1 MARQQGFTLI
11 ELVMVIIVLA
21 IISVTAASRYASKS
35 SFSAELMRDQAIS
48 IGRQIQISA
57 MQQQQLACATLTI
70 TESLFGCA
78 TQQNPTNYFTTA
90 NDQVTITP
98 NYFLGFNLLGQP
110 FNPQGE
116 RQCMTGSGCEIT
128 FTANNNNQAKMCINQ
143 QGYIHTGACL

>member
-35 SFSAELMRDQAIS
+35 SFSAELIRDQAMS
-48 IGRQIQISA
+48 IARQIQIGA
-57 MQQQQLACATLTI
+57 MQQQQLACTTLTI
-70 TESLFGCA
+70 TDSLFGCA
-78 TQQNPTNYFTTA
+78 TRQNSTNYLTTA

-98 NYFLGFNLLGQP
+98 NYFLGFNLLGHL

-128 FTANNNNQAKMCINQ
+128 FTASNNNQAKMCINP
-143 QGYIHTGACL
+143 QGYIHSGACV

>member
-48 IGRQIQISA
+48 IARQIQISA

-78 TQQNPTNYFTTA
+78 TQQNPTNYLTTA
-90 NDQVTITP
+90 NDQVTILRTI
-98 NYFLGFNLLGQP
+98 FLVLIYSVSHL
-110 FNPQGE
+110 
-116 RQCMTGSGCEIT
+116 
-128 FTANNNNQAKMCINQ
+128 
-143 QGYIHTGACL
+143 IHKVNVSV

>member
-35 SFSAELMRDQAIS
+35 SFSAELMRDQAIT
-48 IGRQIQISA
+48 IARQIQISA

-70 TESLFGCA
+70 TESLFGCT
-78 TQQNPTNYFTTA
+78 TQQNPTNYLTTA
-90 NDQVTITP
+90 HDQVTITP
-98 NYFLGFNLLGQP
+98 NYFFGFNLLGQP
-110 FNPQGE
+110 FNPQSE

-128 FTANNNNQAKMCINQ
+128 FTANNNQAKMCINP

>member
-1 MARQQGFTLI
+1 
-11 ELVMVIIVLA
+11 MVIIVLA

-35 SFSAELMRDQAIS
+35 SFSAELIRDQAMS
-48 IGRQIQISA
+48 IARQIQIGA
-57 MQQQQLACATLTI
+57 MQQQQFACTTLTI
-70 TESLFGCA
+70 TDSLFGCA
-78 TQQNPTNYFTTA
+78 TRQNSTNYLTTA

-128 FTANNNNQAKMCINQ
+128 FTASNNNQAKMCINP
-143 QGYIHTGACL
+143 QGYIHSGACV

>member
-11 ELVMVIIVLA
+11 ELVMVIIILA

-48 IGRQIQISA
+48 IARQIQISA

-78 TQQNPTNYFTTA
+78 TQQNPTNYLTTA
-90 NDQVTITP
+90 PDQVTITP
-98 NYFLGFNLLGQP
+98 NYSLGFNLLGQP
-110 FNPQGE
+110 LNNLGLL
-116 RQCMTGSGCEIT
+116 QCIKGCEIT
-128 FTANNNNQAKMCINQ
+128 FTANNNNQAQMCINQ
-143 QGYIHTGACL
+143 QGYIHAGHCL

>member
-35 SFSAELMRDQAIS
+35 SFSAELIRDQAIS
-48 IGRQIQISA
+48 IARQIQISA
-57 MQQQQLACATLTI
+57 MQQQQLACASLTI

-78 TQQNPTNYFTTA
+78 TQQTSANYLITT

-98 NYFLGFNLLGQP
+98 NYFLSFNLLGQP
-110 FNPQGE
+110 LNAQGE
-116 RQCMTGSGCEIT
+116 RQCITGCEIS
-128 FTANNNNQAKMCINQ
+128 FTASNNNQVQMCINQ
-143 QGYIHTGACL
+143 QGYIHSGVCL

>member
-1 MARQQGFTLI
+1 
-11 ELVMVIIVLA
+11 MVIIVLA

-35 SFSAELMRDQAIS
+35 SFSAELIRDQAMS
-48 IGRQIQISA
+48 IARQIQIGA
-57 MQQQQLACATLTI
+57 MQQQQLACTTLTI
-70 TESLFGCA
+70 TDSLFGCA
-78 TQQNPTNYFTTA
+78 TRQNSTNYLTTA

-128 FTANNNNQAKMCINQ
+128 FTASNNNQAKMCINP
-143 QGYIHTGACL
+143 QGYIHSGACV

>member
-1 MARQQGFTLI
+1 VARQQGFTLI

-21 IISVTAASRYASKS
+21 IISVTAASR
-35 SFSAELMRDQAIS
+35 
-48 IGRQIQISA
+48 
-57 MQQQQLACATLTI
+57 
-70 TESLFGCA
+70 
-78 TQQNPTNYFTTA
+78 FTTV

>member
-35 SFSAELMRDQAIS
+35 SFSAELIRDQAMS
-48 IGRQIQISA
+48 IARQIQIGA
-57 MQQQQLACATLTI
+57 MQQQQFACTTLTI
-70 TESLFGCA
+70 ADSLFGCA
-78 TQQNPTNYFTTA
+78 TRQNSTNYLTTA

-128 FTANNNNQAKMCINQ
+128 FTTSNNNQAKMCINP
-143 QGYIHTGACL
+143 QGYIHSGACV